1 MDFPLLGRYKCTGLG
16 CSDPSGIPLILFSY
30 YFMIIIIIIIIIWDN
45 ELKESG
51 ISLSGKI
58 VDYMMWFFI
67 KYVQL
72 FKLIFI
78 PILIKGASVGGY

>member
-1 MDFPLLGRYKCTGLG
+1 MGW
-16 CSDPSGIPLILFSY
+16 SDPSGIPLILFSY
-30 YFMIIIIIIIIIWDN
+30 YFMIIIIIIIIIIIWDN

-51 ISLSGKI
+51 ISLNGKI

-72 FKLIFI
+72 FELIFI